1 MFLWC
6 IINQTT
12 AKANATIT
20 NIVRKINNLRE
31 LMIEKDSD
39 VQSFNTTV
47 RQLVN
52 SYYANKRE
60 QVDKET
66 LLANLFDAYISCK
79 DNEFVAY
86 IKRRKQEYIDQ
97 AHTLTPEIL
106 MEYALKQY
114 QTIVKKRHEVW
125 DHHIKN
131 I

>member
-66 LLANLFDAYISCK
+66 LLANLFDA
-79 DNEFVAY
+79 
-86 IKRRKQEYIDQ
+86 
-97 AHTLTPEIL
+97 
-106 MEYALKQY
+106 
-114 QTIVKKRHEVW
+114 
-125 DHHIKN
+125 
-131 I
+131 

>member
-12 AKANATIT
+12 AKTNATIT

-39 VQSFNTTV
+39 VQSFNSTV

-52 SYYANKRE
+52 SNYANKRE
-60 QVDKET
+60 RVDKET
-66 LLANLFDAYISCK
+66 LLANLFNAYISCK
-79 DNEFVAY
+79 DKEFVAY

-97 AHTLTPEIL
+97 ALTLTPEIL
-106 MEYALKQY
+106 MDYAFKQY
-114 QTIVKKRHEVW
+114 QTMVQEKTW
-125 DHHIKN
+125 GMDSSD
-131 I
+131 